1 MIKSI
6 PFKSRNSQSMKTV
19 FITTLLLGSL
29 SACSSSDPGAKQTQ
43 VAAKVNGDEITVH
56 QINGEMQRLQ
66 VPVANPQVVAKQMLN
81 SLIDRQLLVQEA
93 IKLNLDRTPE
103 VVQLVDAA
111 RAQIYAQA
119 YLARKVSALGAAT
132 EPEIQQF
139 MAEHPEVF
147 SHRKVFTTADIIF
160 ANDPAKIDTNQLQ
173 KMVSNGE
180 ELKSWLNTH
189 RIHFEIAEETIP
201 TEALPKEALG
211 LAEQIKVGDLLFM
224 HDDIKVVARTVANIA
239 EVPLTTQQAADMAT
253 KAVNERKRQQLILD
267 ELQRLKNLAK
277 IEVLDPNLKTD
288 AGVAKATTSPSTENG
303 SSGVHSFKGL

>member
-1 MIKSI
+1 
-6 PFKSRNSQSMKTV
+6 MKTLV
-19 FITTLLLGSL
+19 ITTILLVSL
-29 SACSSSDPGAKQTQ
+29 SACGSGDPGSKQTQ
-43 VAAKVNGDEITVH
+43 VVAKVNGDEITVH

-66 VPVANPQVVAKQMLN
+66 VPVANPQLVAKKMLN

-132 EPEIQQF
+132 DKETQQF
-139 MAEHPEVF
+139 MGEHPEVF

-160 ANDPAKIDTNQLQ
+160 ANDPAKIDTAQLQ

-180 ELKSWLNTH
+180 ELKSWLNSH
-189 RIHFEIAEETIP
+189 HIHFEIAEETIP
-201 TEALPKEALG
+201 TEALPKEALR
-211 LAEQIKVGDLLFM
+211 LADQIKVGDLLFM
-224 HDDIKVVARTVANIA
+224 QDDIKIVARSIANIA
-239 EVPLTTQQAADMAT
+239 EVPLTTQQATDMAT

-267 ELQRLKNLAK
+267 EVQRLKKLAQV
-277 IEVLDPNLKTD
+277 EVLDPKLKSVSSNEMTKASSAAGTD
-288 AGVAKATTSPSTENG
+288 KAILDSG
-303 SSGVHSFKGL
+303 SQNQHSMDHGLKGL

>member
-1 MIKSI
+1 
-6 PFKSRNSQSMKTV
+6 MKTLV
-19 FITTLLLGSL
+19 ITTILLVSL
-29 SACSSSDPGAKQTQ
+29 SACGSGDPGSKQTQ
-43 VAAKVNGDEITVH
+43 VVAKVNGDEITVH

-66 VPVANPQVVAKQMLN
+66 VPVANPQLVAKKMLN

-132 EPEIQQF
+132 DKETQQF
-139 MAEHPEVF
+139 MGEHPEVF

-160 ANDPAKIDTNQLQ
+160 ANDPAKIDITQLQ
-173 KMVSNGE
+173 KVVSNGE
-180 ELKSWLNTH
+180 ELKLWLNSH
-189 RIHFEIAEETIP
+189 NIHFEIAEETIP

-211 LAEQIKVGDLLFM
+211 LADQIKVGDLLFM
-224 HDDIKVVARTVANIA
+224 QDDIKVVARSVANVA
-239 EVPLTTQQAADMAT
+239 EVPLTTQQATDMAT

-267 ELQRLKNLAK
+267 EVQRLKKLAQV
-277 IEVLDPNLKTD
+277 EVLDPKLKSVSSNEMTKASSAAGTD
-288 AGVAKATTSPSTENG
+288 KAILDSG
-303 SSGVHSFKGL
+303 SQNQHSMDHGLKGL